1 MHAHFQYL
9 IPFSFQ
15 EIVHAKYE
23 YENNISHRLI
33 FMHTDKINKLYTI
46 EKKIFPHIKY
56 TIFKLKSKILLINW

>member
-1 MHAHFQYL
+1 MHAHFKYL

-33 FMHTDKINKLYTI
+33 FMHTDKINKMYTI
-46 EKKIFPHIKY
+46 EKKKIFPPSN
-56 TIFKLKSKILLINW
+56 TRFSN

>member
-9 IPFSFQ
+9 IPFSYH
-15 EIVHAKYE
+15 VHAKYE

-33 FMHTDKINKLYTI
+33 FMHTDKINKIYTI
-46 EKKIFPHIKY
+46 EKKEDFSPIKY